1 MAEITKE
8 EHAEAERR
16 MDELRRAGY
25 AVAARYD
32 AGRDRVVV
40 TLHTGVEV
48 AFPPA
53 LEQELA
59 GAAADDLAEIEITPS
74 GLGLHWPRIDGNV
87 YVPALMQG
95 VFGNRRWMAALMG
108 AAGGRTKSPAKAA
121 AARANGRK
129 GGRPRK
135 AATE

>member
-1 MAEITKE
+1 MADITEE
-8 EHAEAERR
+8 EHAAAERR

-25 AVAARYD
+25 AVAVRYD

-53 LEQELA
+53 LEQELS
-59 GAAADDLAEIEITPS
+59 GADPDDLAEIEITPS

-87 YVPALMQG
+87 YIPSLMQG
-95 VFGNRRWMAALMG
+95 VFGNRRWMAGMLG
-108 AAGGRTKSPAKAA
+108 SAGGRSRSPAKVA

-129 GGRPRK
+129 GGRPKVAER
-135 AATE
+135 